1 MFCQK
6 CGNQIN
12 DADAFCPRCGQRL
25 IPEKTCTHSGIV
37 ILLLLCFFPV
47 GLYLMWKRTN
57 WAKVVKII
65 ITVFIGLV
73 VVYALSKAEATPPSN
88 DNGKPAS
95 GQLQSEPSSTQDNES
110 PSIAE
115 TVDPYADAIAITAED
130 LYAAYDANEIAADKL
145 YKGKKL
151 RITGT
156 VVDIGKDILDNA
168 YITLHTGK
176 YTFSIQ
182 CYFKDNQ
189 LDAIATLEKDQVV
202 TVVGLCDGQDL
213 NITIRNCVIIEQ

>member
-1 MFCQK
+1 MFCQR
-6 CGNQIN
+6 CGRPIN
-12 DADAFCPRCGQRL
+12 DISAFCPHCGQSL
-25 IPEKTCTHSGIV
+25 SVKVVHTHSATV
-37 ILLLLCFFPV
+37 ILLLLVFFPI

-57 WAKVVKII
+57 WAKAVKII

-73 VVYALSKAEATPPSN
+73 FVYVLSKAEATPPSN
-88 DNGKPAS
+88 GNGKPAS
-95 GQLQSEPSSTQDNES
+95 GQLQSDPSSAQDNES

-156 VVDIGKDILDNA
+156 VVDIGKDIRDNA
-168 YITLHTGK
+168 YITLYTGR
-176 YTFSIQ
+176 YAFSIQ
-182 CYFKDNQ
+182 CYFKGNQ
-189 LDAIATLEKDQVV
+189 LDAIAMLEKDQVV
-202 TVVGLCDGQDL
+202 TVVGLCDGQDRIGNGSL
-213 NITIRNCVIIEQ
+213 A